1 MAAKKG
7 RSVTKEEGRNVK
19 QKPRL
24 VPNCTRDLRAMF
36 ALPFLSLCGER
47 RNPPLPAAAAENCV
61 EPHIRPATADP
72 VARVVRGLV
81 LSIHSH
87 AHEACCGL
95 PAGCFLI
102 N

>member
-7 RSVTKEEGRNVK
+7 RSVTKEEGRNMK

-47 RNPPLPAAAAENCV
+47 RNPPLACLLLLQRIASSRTSDQQQPI
-61 EPHIRPATADP
+61 PWRGWF
-72 VARVVRGLV
+72 VA
-81 LSIHSH
+81 
-87 AHEACCGL
+87 
-95 PAGCFLI
+95 
-102 N
+102 